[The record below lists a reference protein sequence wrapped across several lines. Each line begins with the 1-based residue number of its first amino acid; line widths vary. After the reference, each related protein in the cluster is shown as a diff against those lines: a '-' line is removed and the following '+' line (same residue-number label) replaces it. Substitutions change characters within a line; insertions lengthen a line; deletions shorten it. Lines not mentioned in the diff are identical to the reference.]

1 MAQIETL
8 IRNLLTRT
16 AKSPVAA
23 DRAEA
28 KALLARLNDD
38 RPRFAVAQ
46 PKKAKK
52 GSRT

>member
-1 MAQIETL
+1 MHIKTIVTTL
-8 IRNLLTRT
+8 LRGY
-16 AKSPVAA
+16 AA
-23 DRAEA
+23 TGATPDRAEA